1 MAVQPARHIGI
12 GIERPFA
19 EVYEFLAEPA
29 NFPQWAS
36 GLGDGFEPAG
46 GRDWRARKPMGPMTL
61 RFSPHNDHGVLDH
74 SVIPDDGEP
83 MHNPMRL
90 LANGDGCELVFTLYR
105 RPGMSEDEFA
115 RDAAWVSR
123 DLAKL
128 KALLAG

>member
-1 MAVQPARHIGI
+1 M
-12 GIERPFA
+12 
-19 EVYEFLAEPA
+19 
-29 NFPQWAS
+29 
-36 GLGDGFEPAG
+36 GFRAG
-46 GRDWRARKPMGPMTL
+46 RWIRARRWARLAGPDADGADDAAL
-61 RFSPHNDHGVLDH
+61 QPHNDHGVLDH

-105 RPGMSEDEFA
+105 RPSMSEDEFA